1 MFLIVSR
8 TATADKRLHYFA
20 WPMVC
25 DLALSRLFRPLELAR
40 YKCSNL
46 LTYRA
51 DRHQTWH
58 MLIQECLRQVNQ
70 SQGQRMAAL

>member
-1 MFLIVSR
+1 
-8 TATADKRLHYFA
+8 
-20 WPMVC
+20 MVC